1 MNTLISK
8 KITFTYDNVEVD
20 WNFSNTFNLYFIDE
34 IGERDFREVDCF
46 SAMNIKTIE
55 QLIQHYELNKQSKVL
70 KNIKNH

>member
-34 IGERDFREVDCF
+34 IGQRDHREADCF
-46 SAMNIKTIE
+46 SAMNIKTIDE
-55 QLIQHYELNKQSKVL
+55 AEKIATNFVL
-70 KNIKNH
+70 ENYN

>member
-34 IGERDFREVDCF
+34 IGQRDFREADCF

-55 QLIQHYELNKQSKVL
+55 QAQKISDQF
-70 KNIKNH
+70 IKDNYS

>member
-34 IGERDFREVDCF
+34 IGQRDFREVDCF

-55 QLIQHYELNKQSKVL
+55 QAQKISDQF
-70 KNIKNH
+70 IKDNYS

>member
-55 QLIQHYELNKQSKVL
+55 QAQEISDQF
-70 KNIKNH
+70 IKDNYS

>member
-8 KITFTYDNVEVD
+8 KITFIYDNVEVD

-34 IGERDFREVDCF
+34 IGQRDFREADCF

-55 QLIQHYELNKQSKVL
+55 QAQKISDQF
-70 KNIKNH
+70 IKDNYS

>member
-46 SAMNIKTIE
+46 SAINIKTIE
-55 QLIQHYELNKQSKVL
+55 QA
-70 KNIKNH
+70 

>member
-1 MNTLISK
+1 MNTLRSK

-46 SAMNIKTIE
+46 SAMNIKTI
-55 QLIQHYELNKQSKVL
+55 KQAQEISDQF
-70 KNIKNH
+70 IKDNYS

>member
-55 QLIQHYELNKQSKVL
+55 QAQKISDQF
-70 KNIKNH
+70 IKDNYS

>member
-34 IGERDFREVDCF
+34 IGERDFREIDCF

-55 QLIQHYELNKQSKVL
+55 QAQKISDQF
-70 KNIKNH
+70 IKDNYS

>member
-46 SAMNIKTIE
+46 SAMNIKTIDDA
-55 QLIQHYELNKQSKVL
+55 QKISDQF
-70 KNIKNH
+70 IKDNYS